1 MLQRFQNQWIP
12 SGGMQVIEAE
22 DFLEEELIAVDSG
35 ITEVAMPWW
44 PEEGEVRLAREGG
57 EEGDGL
63 GVAKDRRCGEVG
75 DEGLRPSDGDG
86 AE

>member
-22 DFLEEELIAVDSG
+22 NFLEEELIAADSR

-63 GVAKDRRCGEVG
+63 GVAKDRRCDEVI

-86 AE
+86 AD